1 MGGAGRT
8 DRVGRRILVVTT
20 ANAPDADVEAIVRT
34 HAGADAEVKVVAPAS
49 KISWLDR
56 LTNAEDDAREEAA
69 NRAELASEAATGDQ
83 ADGHVGDVDPL
94 QAIEDALRIFD
105 ADEVIIL
112 TAPDEQASWLE
123 SGLGERASA
132 RFAVPVTHLVT
143 R

>member
-1 MGGAGRT
+1 M
-8 DRVGRRILVVTT
+8 GRRILVVTT
-20 ANAPDADVEAIVRT
+20 ANAPGADIEAIVRT

-56 LTNAEDDAREEAA
+56 LTNAEDDAREDAA
-69 NRAELASEAATGDQ
+69 DRAEAASEAATGDET
-83 ADGHVGDVDPL
+83 DGHVGDVDPL
-94 QAIEDALRIFD
+94 QAIEEALRMFG